1 MENHSL
7 PEYFKG
13 NKSWLIHLKSP
24 NIRSKIWSSLKCL
37 NSIFGKFS
45 HPFQVVNLISSHK
58 YCRILGSSP
67 IPILWNILFSISTV
81 YRPPTFLKFAR
92 VIFGVRTFENILQN
106 IYTPVIRLHL
116 FPRLLI
122 LYYKPIFQGPQAFL
136 KIVLGHLGKF
146 LHFVRIFLLI

>member
-1 MENHSL
+1 MWGSSPNSLLLLSDSKQINQLLFPLKSLENHSF

-13 NKSWLIHLKSP
+13 NNSWSIHLKSP

-45 HPFQVVNLISSHK
+45 HPFQVINLISFHK
-58 YCRILGSSP
+58 YYRILGSSP

-81 YRPPTFLKFAR
+81 YRPPTFLKF
-92 VIFGVRTFENILQN
+92 VIVFFGVRTFENILKN
-106 IYTPVIRLHL
+106 IYTTVIRLHL

-122 LYYKPIFQGPQAFL
+122 LYYKPIF
-136 KIVLGHLGKF
+136 
-146 LHFVRIFLLI
+146 